1 MPDLWG
7 SVEILVDFYKKS
19 WLVRS
24 FCAVFMRFCLTK
36 GFFFGLELFS
46 RGSNVWWIN
55 ETSPYRFRRCWPWR
69 RDGKSLPQWTRPTL
83 YKWELLKLFIVRIS
97 LRTTNHCLRWGSH
110 GHTVCV
116 HRFTVYAYADRY
128 IECIDSAYMQIYTHH
143 HVYIYIYINV
153 YTYIY
158 YSAEQFSKKWLE

>member
-7 SVEILVDFYKKS
+7 SVEILVDFTKNHGLWGASVLFSCDFVWQK
-19 WLVRS
+19 
-24 FCAVFMRFCLTK
+24 VFFWTRM
-36 GFFFGLELFS
+36 FS

-55 ETSPYRFRRCWPWR
+55 ETSPYRFRGCWPWR

-128 IECIDSAYMQIYTHH
+128 IECIDSAYMQIYTYH
-143 HVYIYIYINV
+143 HVYIYKCLYVHILQCGAV
-153 YTYIY
+153 
-158 YSAEQFSKKWLE
+158 Q

>member
-143 HVYIYIYINV
+143 HVYIYIYKCLYVHILQCGA
-153 YTYIY
+153 I
-158 YSAEQFSKKWLE
+158 Q